1 MEVGIEEGV
10 SVSAK
15 YIYLGGAAGRR
26 PAGASRES
34 FTVSTTL
41 LDSGRGMAARSQCLS
56 SSAKY

>member
-1 MEVGIEEGV
+1 MEEGV

-41 LDSGRGMAARSQCLS
+41 LDSGRGMAARPQCLS
-56 SSAKY
+56 STAKY